1 MMHHSNVAS
10 TEVYYALDSAVVR
23 SELAQAHQRMTESMP
38 AFLQNKQLLL
48 SDEGGADE

>member
-23 SELAQAHQRMTESMP
+23 SELARPISV
-38 AFLQNKQLLL
+38 
-48 SDEGGADE
+48 